1 VRKPQKAAV
10 SRVGSTS
17 ENLVIGGGLAGG
29 VAAIRLAGAGRDV
42 VLLEKEARPH
52 HKVCGEFLSPEAVEY
67 LRQAGVDPLSLG
79 AARIRLL
86 RLSVKNSLLETE
98 LPFTAL
104 SLSRCVLDEALL
116 VRAEEMGCR
125 VRRGASAEQLVQSDD
140 TWHVELG
147 GGETERAHTVFL
159 ATGKHDL
166 RGWNRSPG
174 RHNDLVGFK
183 LHWQLAPKQTEAL
196 RDFMELFLFR
206 AGYGGLALVEGDMA
220 NLCLV
225 VRRSE
230 LRRLG
235 TWNELLTAVL
245 DENRQMRLRLGGAKA
260 LWERPLAISSIPYGY
275 LSSKREGVW
284 CVGDQAAVIPSFTG
298 DGMSIALHSGALA
311 AEMYMAGASAA
322 QYHRALESQL
332 KRGMSLATS
341 LSRFMVT
348 RVGRELAP
356 LGLSVAPNAMGWI
369 ARATRIPEGALLSAP
384 RQMRVDA
391 SALS

>member
-1 VRKPQKAAV
+1 VKPVKATA
-10 SRVGSTS
+10 

-29 VAAIRLAGAGRDV
+29 MAAMRLADAGRDV
-42 VLLEKEARPH
+42 VLLEKEARAH

-67 LRQAGVDPLSLG
+67 LRQAGVDPISLG

-86 RLSVKNSLLETE
+86 RLSVKNSVVETD
-98 LPFTAL
+98 LPFIAL

-116 VRAEEMGCR
+116 SRAEEAGCC
-125 VRRGASAEQLVQSDD
+125 VRRGVSAERLTQSNEM
-140 TWHVELG
+140 WIAELG
-147 GGETERAHTVFL
+147 GGETLRAGSVFL

-174 RHNDLVGFK
+174 AHNDLVGFK
-183 LHWQLAPKQTEAL
+183 MYWRLAPAQTGAL

-206 AGYGGLALVEGDMA
+206 GGYGGLALVEGDAA

-225 VRRSE
+225 VRRAE

-235 TWNELLTAVL
+235 GWNDVLAALLA
-245 DENRQMRLRLGGAKA
+245 ENRQMRLRLEGANP

-275 LSSKREGVW
+275 LSGRPEGVW

-311 AEMYMAGASAA
+311 AEMYVSGASAA
-322 QYHRALESQL
+322 QYHRALETQL
-332 KRGMSLATS
+332 KRGMSLATL
-341 LSRFMVT
+341 LSRSMVT
-348 RVGRELAP
+348 DVGRALAP
-356 LGLSVAPNAMGWI
+356 VGLSLMPNAMGWI
-369 ARATRIPEGALLSAP
+369 ARATRIPDGALVSAH
-384 RQMRVDA
+384 R
-391 SALS
+391 